1 VALDFQTALSQYG
14 AVGVF
19 AQQQP
24 EINALLQRAI
34 NEEWDSARFER
45 ELWNTNWWKSLN
57 ESGRQLAV
65 LQATDPASYNSQI
78 QQQVARIDLIA
89 RQLGVT
95 QIDEVTLAYHSLLNG
110 WDDTMLRAAV
120 VDRAQIF
127 GTDQGALVGAA
138 GEVESHIRQTYANY
152 GIPISDGTIQ
162 YYARNILSGRDTIG
176 GVDNVAR
183 AQAAKMYPGFADQ
196 INAGQ
201 TLRQIADPYIQ
212 TMANTLELA
221 DTDIKLDD
229 PYIRQALQDANGGV
243 VPLWQFER
251 KLKSDP
257 RWDKTKQAANET
269 YAVLQQIG
277 NDWGFSS

>member
-138 GEVESHIRQTYANY
+138 GEVESHIRQT
-152 GIPISDGTIQ
+152 
-162 YYARNILSGRDTIG
+162 IG